1 MTSSNELG
9 SDPHSQRPRRLETSR
24 SDFNS
29 LVIAPQ
35 WIGDAV
41 MTEPL
46 LRRLNARGERITVG
60 ALPWVAPVYR
70 AMPQVAEVIEFPFA
84 HGGLQFKARR
94 TIAKQ
99 IEGRF
104 DTAYVC
110 PNSLK
115 SALLPFLASIPKR
128 VGYLGEARVGL
139 LTHRLKNPKNKPP
152 MVAFY
157 SALSG
162 EGGLADD
169 RPQLQMAPEPISQAL
184 NALGLANGGFY
195 VFAPGAEYGPAKRWP
210 AAHFA
215 ELAAKLD
222 LPVVLL
228 GSGKEASLCEEIA
241 APVNSSQPGKCL
253 NVAGKT
259 SLPQALALIAASK
272 ATVSNDSGLMHVA
285 AALGVPQIA
294 IFGSS
299 SPLHTP
305 PLSDKAVVLWL
316 KNDAAYQPPLDCAP
330 CFERECPLGHMRCL
344 NDISV
349 AQVLLKI

>member
-1 MTSSNELG
+1 
-9 SDPHSQRPRRLETSR
+9 
-24 SDFNS
+24 
-29 LVIAPQ
+29 
-35 WIGDAV
+35 

-46 LRRLNARGERITVG
+46 MRRLSARGERLTVG

-94 TIAKQ
+94 SLAQ
-99 IEGRF
+99 HLEGRF
-104 DTAYVC
+104 DTAYIC

-139 LTHRLKNPKNKPP
+139 LTHRLKNPPKDRRPP

-162 EGGLADD
+162 EPDIASD
-169 RPQLQMAPEPISQAL
+169 RPRLRLDASQVDQAL
-184 NALGLANGGFY
+184 NEMGLRRGGYY

-210 AAHFA
+210 TVHFT
-215 ELAAKLD
+215 ELARRLD

-228 GSGKEASLCEEIA
+228 GSAKESGLCEEIA
-241 APVNSSQPGKCL
+241 AAVNAEQPGKCL
-253 NVAGKT
+253 NLAGKT
-259 SLPQALALIAASK
+259 SLALAFSVIF
-272 ATVSNDSGLMHVA
+272 ATKSVVSNDSGLMHVA
-285 AALGVPQIA
+285 ASFGVPQIA
-294 IFGSS
+294 IYGSS

-305 PLSDKAVVLWL
+305 PLNDAATVLWL
-316 KNDAAYQPPLDCAP
+316 KNDASYQPPLDCAP
-330 CFERECPLGHMRCL
+330 CFERECPLGHTRCL
-344 NDISV
+344 ADITP
-349 AQVLLKI
+349 AKVLLNI

>member
-1 MTSSNELG
+1 M
-9 SDPHSQRPRRLETSR
+9 
-24 SDFNS
+24 NS

-46 LRRLNARGERITVG
+46 LRRLQARGERLTVG

-94 TIAKQ
+94 ALAKR
-99 IEGRF
+99 IEGQF

-115 SALLPFLASIPKR
+115 SALLPFLASIPNR
-128 VGYLGEARVGL
+128 IGYLGEARVGL

-162 EGGLADD
+162 EADLEND
-169 RPQLQMAPEPISQAL
+169 RPQLRMDAAVMEQTLRE
-184 NALGLANGGFY
+184 LGLQRGGY
-195 VFAPGAEYGPAKRWP
+195 VVFAPGAEYGPAKRWP
-210 AAHFA
+210 ARHFS
-215 ELAAKLD
+215 ELAASLA
-222 LPVVLL
+222 LPVLLL
-228 GSGKEASLCEEIA
+228 GSAKEAALCDEIA
-241 APVNSSQPGKCL
+241 APVNAARPGQCRNL
-253 NVAGKT
+253 AGST
-259 SLPQALALIAASK
+259 SLVQALCLIAASHSS
-272 ATVSNDSGLMHVA
+272 VSNDSGLMHVA
-285 AALGVPQIA
+285 AAFGVRQVA

-305 PLSDKAVVLWL
+305 PLNAQATVLWL
-316 KNDAAYQPPLDCAP
+316 KTDPAYQPPLDCAP
-330 CFERECPLGHMRCL
+330 CFERECPLGHTRCL
-344 NDISV
+344 NDLTPASV
-349 AQVLLKI
+349 LQKLQQ

>member
-1 MTSSNELG
+1 
-9 SDPHSQRPRRLETSR
+9 
-24 SDFNS
+24 

-46 LRRLNARGERITVG
+46 LRRLSARGERLTVG

-70 AMPQVAEVIEFPFA
+70 AMAQVAEVIEFPFA

-94 TIAKQ
+94 KLAQ
-99 IEGRF
+99 QLEGRF
-104 DTAYVC
+104 DTAYIC

-139 LTHRLKNPKNKPP
+139 LTHRLKNPPKERRPP

-162 EGGLADD
+162 EADIAND
-169 RPQLQMAPEPISQAL
+169 RPRLHLDASQVDQAL
-184 NALGLANGGFY
+184 NEMGLRRGGYY

-210 AAHFA
+210 AGHFA
-215 ELAAKLD
+215 ELARRLD

-228 GSGKEASLCEEIA
+228 GSAKESGLCEEIA
-241 APVNSSQPGKCL
+241 APVNAEQAGKCL
-253 NVAGKT
+253 NLAGKT
-259 SLPQALALIAASK
+259 SLAHAFSAIAATK
-272 ATVSNDSGLMHVA
+272 NIVSNDSGLMHVA
-285 AALGVPQIA
+285 ASFGVPQVA

-305 PLSDKAVVLWL
+305 PLNDAATVLWL
-316 KNDAAYQPPLDCAP
+316 KNDASYQPPLNCAP
-330 CFERECPLGHMRCL
+330 CFERECPLGHTRCL
-344 NDISV
+344 VDITP
-349 AQVLLKI
+349 ARVLQNI

>member
-1 MTSSNELG
+1 VATTNA
-9 SDPHSQRPRRLETSR
+9 
-24 SDFNS
+24 

-46 LRRLNARGERITVG
+46 MRRLSARGERLTVG

-94 TIAKQ
+94 SLAKQ
-99 IEGRF
+99 LDGRF
-104 DTAYVC
+104 DTAYIC

-128 VGYLGEARVGL
+128 VGYLGEARIGL
-139 LTHRLKNPKNKPP
+139 LTHRLKNPPKDKRPP

-162 EGGLADD
+162 EADIASD
-169 RPQLQMAPEPISQAL
+169 RPQLQMDASEVDLAL
-184 NALGLANGGFY
+184 TAMGLQRGAYY

-210 AAHFA
+210 AAHFS
-215 ELAAKLD
+215 ELARRLD

-228 GSGKEASLCEEIA
+228 GSAKEFDLCNEIA
-241 APVNSSQPGKCL
+241 APVNAEQPGKCL
-253 NVAGKT
+253 NLAGKT
-259 SLPQALALIAASK
+259 SLAHAFSAIAATK
-272 ATVSNDSGLMHVA
+272 RIVSNDSGLMHVA
-285 AALGVPQIA
+285 AAFGVPQIA

-305 PLSDKAVVLWL
+305 PLNEQATVLWL
-316 KNDAAYQPPLDCAP
+316 KNDPRYQPPLDCAP
-330 CFERECPLGHMRCL
+330 CFERECPLGHTRCL
-344 NDISV
+344 VDI
-349 AQVLLKI
+349 AATDVLLNI